1 MFLEY
6 VWNFQNDS
14 RPRIMSRLAERRVD
28 HTLVVLRSPADVA
41 RFRREMGIFVR
52 DDA

>member
-1 MFLEY
+1 
-6 VWNFQNDS
+6 
-14 RPRIMSRLAERRVD
+14 MSRLAQRRAD
-28 HTLVVLRSPADVA
+28 QTLVILRNPADVT